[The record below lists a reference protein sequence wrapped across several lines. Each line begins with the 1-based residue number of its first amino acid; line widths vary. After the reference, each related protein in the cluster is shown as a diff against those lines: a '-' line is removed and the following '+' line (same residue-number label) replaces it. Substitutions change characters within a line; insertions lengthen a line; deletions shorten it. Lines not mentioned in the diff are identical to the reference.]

1 MVAGPV
7 LAGSSDDAGF
17 DAVNQDRQRAASIT
31 RLAGGSLKKWSSNA
45 WLLL

>member
-1 MVAGPV
+1 MVSV
-7 LAGSSDDAGF
+7 I
-17 DAVNQDRQRAASIT
+17 RTASAIIA